1 MGKSLL
7 SPGNPMRGMS
17 ARDIATARQN
27 GVDIDRYR
35 NPNFTGKSDDY
46 RGTGGI
52 GALPVGTDLSQLV
65 QPTPQT
71 PVLDGIVSPTVNPG
85 SGTVSIPQ
93 GMDMSS
99 YVSDFKKMLQDI
111 NASNNSWSAAQAQKQ
126 MDYQTAANQKAM
138 QFNHDEAELSRKWQE
153 YMSSTAHQR
162 EIKDLQTAGLNPVLS
177 ALGGSGAPVTSGAT
191 ASGYTSAGAK
201 GDTDMSTAGALV
213 SLLGSMLG
221 AQTQLASAA
230 ISARTQEA
238 VADKYTA
245 MDYLISKIQ
254 QDTSLGIA
262 SISRSTTLDAANIN
276 AMSNQIVAKIH
287 AGATISSAQL
297 SAEASKVAASIHAA
311 AQRYGY
317 DVNAMTQSRLAS
329 FNAQLQKELQERGFR
344 NELSIQSDR
353 YGRELQLRIDAPS
366 SVVGAANTVG
376 KRLADLLGSLG
387 DSAGRSLSLPEIFGS
402 R

>member
-17 ARDIATARQN
+17 AREIATARQN

-52 GALPVGTDLSQLV
+52 AALPVGTDLSQIV

-71 PVLDGIVSPTVNPG
+71 PVLDGIVSPMVNPG
-85 SGTVSIPQ
+85 TGTVSIPQ

-99 YVSDFKKMLQDI
+99 YVSDLKKMLQDI
-111 NASNNSWSAAQAQKQ
+111 NASNNSWSASQAQKQ
-126 MDYQTAANQKAM
+126 MDYQTVANQKAM

-191 ASGYTSAGAK
+191 ASGYTSSGSK

-254 QDTSLGIA
+254 QDTSLGVA

-287 AGATISSAQL
+287 AGATISSAQF

-311 AQRYGY
+311 AQKYGY
-317 DVNAMTQSRLAS
+317 DVNAMTQSRLAT
-329 FNAQLQKELQERGFR
+329 FNAEMQRELKRQGFEYDLQLQNNARD
-344 NELSIQSDR
+344 NEIILRDLYPTTTAGLLNSSGTISKILKLIGLPDSD
-353 YGRELQLRIDAPS
+353 YIKTP
-366 SVVGAANTVG
+366 
-376 KRLADLLGSLG
+376 
-387 DSAGRSLSLPEIFGS
+387 
-402 R
+402 